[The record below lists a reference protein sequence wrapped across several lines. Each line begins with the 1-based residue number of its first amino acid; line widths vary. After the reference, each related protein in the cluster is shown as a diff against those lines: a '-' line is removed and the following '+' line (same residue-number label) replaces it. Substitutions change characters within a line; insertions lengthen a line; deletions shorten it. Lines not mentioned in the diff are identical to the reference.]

1 MMSKRINIKIYF
13 LCTWL
18 FSVFLSSHF
27 LSGVPNETFR
37 DQLHTLMVLST
48 YGAMY
53 QGPAIVSYWL
63 LRRWR
68 NVAVG
73 FSVFLAILG
82 HVLVFVDSHL
92 HDLYGFHINGFVWNL
107 LTSPGGFDSLGA
119 DQTNVFVAL
128 GYVSVLA
135 VVHIGG
141 LTAGTKLPR
150 FHIPVIKVLILLSL
164 VTFAERGVYAYSKAE
179 LYGPVLDRGDAVFL
193 YQTTSIN
200 SFLKTM
206 GIKVERVAQVS
217 VSQDESRQLNY
228 PKAPISTSK
237 VKKPFNIV
245 MLISES
251 MRWDLLSPTVMPNMS
266 AFAEKAWNFKKH
278 YSGGN
283 GTRQGLFAL
292 FYGLQGNYWDV
303 FLRNQQGP
311 VLFDVLNEYKY
322 QYFIYTSAKFSYPEF
337 DRTIFSAIPP
347 EKLIENNKGEP
358 WQRDQNNTTALI
370 DAIQTRD
377 HSRPFYGFLFY
388 EATHARYSFPDNA
401 IVRKDYLQTLDYAGL
416 SRKELAP
423 QIKGMKARYE
433 NAAYGIDIQLQ
444 RIVESLENS
453 GDIENTLLIITG
465 DHGEEFME
473 RGRWGHNSAFTDW
486 QVRVPMIMWMPGSSA
501 KIITQRTSHIDV
513 PTTILDRLGID
524 NPTKDYNLG
533 IDLSSPLDNRNM
545 VVASWSDIGL
555 INNFGKLV
563 IPFKS
568 TTQHSNLT
576 MGLDDK
582 AVDGKTLLSQM
593 QPEILKALSNARY
606 YYNKE

>member
-1 MMSKRINIKIYF
+1 
-13 LCTWL
+13 
-18 FSVFLSSHF
+18 
-27 LSGVPNETFR
+27 
-37 DQLHTLMVLST
+37 
-48 YGAMY
+48 MY

-68 NVAVG
+68 NVAVA
-73 FSVFLAILG
+73 FSILLAVLG

-92 HDLYGFHINGFVWNL
+92 YDLYGFHLNGFVWNL
-107 LTSPGGFDSLGA
+107 LTSPGGIDSLGA
-119 DQTNVFVAL
+119 DQTNVLVTL

-135 VVHIGG
+135 ALHIGG
-141 LTAGTKLPR
+141 LYMALRLSR
-150 FHIPVIKVLILLSL
+150 FHFPVIKVLILLFFI
-164 VTFAERGVYAYSKAE
+164 TFAERGVYGYSKAQ
-179 LYGPVLDRGDAVFL
+179 LYGPVLERGDAIFL

-200 SFLKTM
+200 SFLKRM
-206 GIKVERVAQVS
+206 GIKVEQVS
-217 VSQDESRQLNY
+217 QVSMSQNESRQLNY
-228 PKAPISTSK
+228 PKVPIVISK
-237 VKKPFNIV
+237 VNKPLNII
-245 MLISES
+245 MLVSES

-266 AFAEKAWNFKKH
+266 AFAEKAWNFTRH

-311 VLFDVLNEYKY
+311 VLFDVLNQYNY

-347 EKLIENNKGEP
+347 EKLIENNRGEP
-358 WQRDQNNTTALI
+358 WKRDRKNTTALI
-370 DAIQTRD
+370 NAIQTRD

-388 EATHARYSFPDNA
+388 ESTHARYSFPDNA
-401 IVRKDYLQTLDYAGL
+401 ALRNDYLQSLDYTGL

-423 QIKGMKARYE
+423 QIKGMKARYD

-453 GDIENTLLIITG
+453 GDIDNTLLIVTG

-486 QVRVPMIMWMPGSSA
+486 QVRVPMIVWMPGSIA
-501 KIITQRTSHIDV
+501 KKVTQRTSHMDV
-513 PTTILDRLGID
+513 PATILSRLGIE
-524 NPTKDYNLG
+524 NPTKDYSLG
-533 IDLSSPLDNRNM
+533 TDLSFPLETNNV

-555 INNFGKLV
+555 INDFGKLV

-568 TTQHSNLT
+568 TTQHKNLA
-576 MGLDDK
+576 MSLDDEV
-582 AVDGKTLLSQM
+582 VDGKKLLSQM
-593 QPEILKALSNARY
+593 QPEILKALNDAHY